1 MTGQRPIGWWVK
13 RLDELLEQVVD
24 HALADDGL
32 SRRHWQVLHALGPG
46 GMHERDLGG
55 TLAPF
60 GGAVE
65 LPPVLTELTGRGWV
79 TRGAGGRLEHT
90 AAGRAADERLLG
102 RIAALRRQVTDGLS
116 AEEYERTVAALARMV
131 GNVER
136 ALGLPGP
143 PRDGGS

>member
-24 HALADDGL
+24 RALADDGL
-32 SRRHWQVLHALGPG
+32 TRRHWQVLHALGPG
-46 GMHERDLGG
+46 GTDERDLGG

-60 GGAVE
+60 GGAAE
-65 LPPVLTELTGRGWV
+65 LPPVLAELTGRGWV

-90 AAGRAADERLLG
+90 GAGRAAAERLLG
-102 RIAALRRQVTDGLS
+102 RITALRRQVTDGLT

-136 ALGLPGP
+136 ALGEPATAQ
-143 PRDGGS
+143 RGGS